1 MDERDAE
8 TTSVEG
14 HSIPMRW
21 TFDGRYDVGYLY
33 FTAIRPGEARHQ
45 YICDAPYIH
54 GDIVLDFSDDGRL
67 LGIEFTSQTQ
77 LLPLNLVEQLSSVG
91 VDKQDDPETVS

>member
-8 TTSVEG
+8 TASGEG

-21 TFDGRYDVGYLY
+21 TFDGRHDVGYLY
-33 FTAIRPGEARHQ
+33 FTAIRPGEAKYQ
-45 YICDAPYIH
+45 YVCDAPYIG

-67 LGIEFTSQTQ
+67 LGIEFISPTQ
-77 LLPLNLVEQLSSVG
+77 LLPLDLVEQLSSAD
-91 VDKQDDPETVS
+91 VDKQDDSKAGG